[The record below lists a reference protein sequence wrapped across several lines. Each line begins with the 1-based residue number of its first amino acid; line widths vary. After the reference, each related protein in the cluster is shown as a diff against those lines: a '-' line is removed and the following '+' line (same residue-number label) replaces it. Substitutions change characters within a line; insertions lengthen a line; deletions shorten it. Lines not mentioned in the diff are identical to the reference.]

1 MDEALIDLARAEEDF
16 LHARERLKATR
27 ERFYREVVD
36 ICVSC
41 EKIPRDKKTY
51 DICPTCSVWE
61 TKQAVFVD
69 LEKTRSEYI
78 TAKNRVKI
86 ITDTLLAAR
95 R

>member
-16 LHARERLKATR
+16 LHARERLKAAR

-36 ICVSC
+36 ICAPC
-41 EKIPRDKKTY
+41 EKIPRDKKTH

-61 TKQAVFVD
+61 TKQVVFND
-69 LEKTRSEYI
+69 LAEARAEYI

-86 ITDTLLAAR
+86 ITDTLLAVWR
-95 R
+95 